1 MNQLYSAIGIS
12 KQAVHKHLDYYN
24 KSRGEQMQILK
35 LIYNIREDHPTMAM
49 RDMYF
54 KIMPDSLGRDAFEE
68 FCKSYNLWS
77 KKPKNYARTTDSSG
91 VVRFKNL
98 LQDKTVANINQAWQ
112 SDITYYE
119 IDNTFYYITFIIDSY
134 SRRIVG
140 HQTSKRLTTEQT
152 TLPALQ
158 MAIKTRKNNNLEGLV
173 FHSDG
178 GGQYYAKSFLELTEK
193 QKIRNSMCEYAW
205 ENGKAERI
213 NGVIKNNYL
222 KHRNISSFAHLVKE
236 VDRSVSLYNSDK
248 PHKALQRKSPI
259 TYENEMLYLQQQ
271 TMPRMKESFEATTQ
285 IYGASSPSKSEQT
298 KPQNQNVFNATI
310 FELSN

>member
-1 MNQLYSAIGIS
+1 
-12 KQAVHKHLDYYN
+12 
-24 KSRGEQMQILK
+24 MQILK
-35 LIYNIREDHPTMAM
+35 LIYNIREDHPTLSM
-49 RDMYF
+49 REMYF

-68 FCKSYNLWS
+68 FCRSYNLWS
-77 KKPKNYARTTDSSG
+77 QKPKNYARTTDSSG

-98 LQDKTVANINQAWQ
+98 LQDKKITNINQAWQ

-119 IDNTFYYITFIIDSY
+119 LDNVFYYITFIIDAH

-140 HQTSKRLTTEQT
+140 HRTSKKLTTEQT

-158 MAIKTRKNNNLEGLV
+158 MAIRTRKNIDLEGLV

-178 GGQYYAKSFLELTEK
+178 GGQYYAKSFLELTAK
-193 QKIRNSMCEYAW
+193 KKMCNSMCEYAW

-222 KHRNISSFAHLVKE
+222 KHRSINSFAQLVKE
-236 VDRSVSLYNSDK
+236 VDRSVLLYNSDK
-248 PHKALQRKSPI
+248 PHKALQRKPPI
-259 TYENEMLYLQQQ
+259 TYENELLYLQQQ
-271 TMPRMKESFEATTQ
+271 TKPTMKESFEATIQ

-298 KPQNQNVFNATI
+298 KPQSQDVFNATKL
-310 FELSN
+310 ELSN

>member
-1 MNQLYSAIGIS
+1 MREM
-12 KQAVHKHLDYYN
+12 YY
-24 KSRGEQMQILK
+24 
-35 LIYNIREDHPTMAM
+35 
-49 RDMYF
+49 
-54 KIMPDSLGRDAFEE
+54 KIKPESIGRDAFEG
-68 FCKSYNLWS
+68 FCRSYSLWS

-91 VVRFKNL
+91 VVRFENL
-98 LQDKTVANINQAWQ
+98 LQNRTIDNINQVWQ

-119 IDNTFYYITFIIDSY
+119 LGGAFYYITFIIDAY

-140 HQTSKRLTTEQT
+140 HHTSARLTTEQT

-158 MAIKTRKNNNLEGLV
+158 MGIRTRKNIDLEGLI

-178 GGQYYAKSFLELTEK
+178 GGQYYAKSFLELTAK
-193 QKIRNSMCEYAW
+193 KKIYNSMCEYAW

-222 KHRNISSFAHLVKE
+222 KHRSISTFAQLVKE

-259 TYENEMLYLQQQ
+259 TYENELLYLQQQ
-271 TMPRMKESFEATTQ
+271 TVPKMIKSFEATIQ
-285 IYGASSPSKSEQT
+285 ISGASSPLKSEQT
-298 KPQNQNVFNATI
+298 IPQNQNVFNATNI
-310 FELSN
+310 KLRN

>member
-1 MNQLYSAIGIS
+1 
-12 KQAVHKHLDYYN
+12 
-24 KSRGEQMQILK
+24 MQVLK
-35 LIYNIREDHPTMAM
+35 LIYNIREEHPTLSM
-49 RDMYF
+49 REMYF
-54 KIMPDSLGRDAFEE
+54 KIMPDCFGRDTFEE
-68 FCKSYNLWS
+68 FCKSYDLWS

-91 VVRFKNL
+91 VIRFKNL
-98 LQDKTVANINQAWQ
+98 LQNKTIDNINQAWQ

-119 IDNTFYYITFIIDSY
+119 LNNIFYYITFIIDSY

-158 MAIKTRKNNNLEGLV
+158 MAIKTRKNINLKGLI

-178 GGQYYAKSFLELTEK
+178 GGQYYANTFLKLTK
-193 QKIRNSMCEYAW
+193 DQKIRNSMCEYAW

-222 KHRNISSFAHLVKE
+222 KHRSINSFAQLVKE

-259 TYENEMLYLQQQ
+259 TYENEILYLQQQ
-271 TMPRMKESFEATTQ
+271 TMPTMKKSFEATTQ
-285 IYGASSPSKSEQT
+285 IYGASSPLKSEQT
-298 KPQNQNVFNATI
+298 KPQNQNVFNATK